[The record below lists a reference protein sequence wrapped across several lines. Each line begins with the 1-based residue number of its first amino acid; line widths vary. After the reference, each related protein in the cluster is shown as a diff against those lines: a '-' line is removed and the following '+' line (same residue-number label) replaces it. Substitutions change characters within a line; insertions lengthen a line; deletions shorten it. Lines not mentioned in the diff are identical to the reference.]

1 MKSLTSKLC
10 IAFAAST
17 LGGLGCGA
25 AEPDETVA
33 ELQEAIN
40 ISTWNGLVGMAS
52 TGTYVLTADIDANG
66 KTWTPKAF
74 SGTFDGGNHT
84 IRNLTIN
91 SGSFFSTLTNA
102 TVKKVRFTNLKLEGS
117 RFGEFGGIASS
128 ASNSTIDYCAVE
140 ATINVS
146 AVGVGGLSG
155 DDRCF
160 TDWVTG
166 RGGSGKIP
174 VL

>member
-102 TVKKVRFTNLKLEGS
+102 TSKRSGS
-117 RFGEFGGIASS
+117 R
-128 ASNSTIDYCAVE
+128 T
-140 ATINVS
+140 
-146 AVGVGGLSG
+146 
-155 DDRCF
+155 
-160 TDWVTG
+160 
-166 RGGSGKIP
+166 
-174 VL
+174 